1 MGLYNNALACRRAL
15 HVTRSP
21 RSFAGLVPLIIFAP
35 DVKIGLLGGGAG
47 GMASTHSKV
56 AVHSHE
62 KTKSEEEKKTD
73 PRTFLVELCN
83 IQGE

>member
-1 MGLYNNALACRRAL
+1 MRF
-15 HVTRSP
+15 SP
-21 RSFAGLVPLIIFAP
+21 GVEA
-35 DVKIGLLGGGAG
+35 GLLGGGAG

-56 AVHSHE
+56 AVHRHE

-73 PRTFLVELCN
+73 PRTFFVEPCN